1 MTRGLLGRDRS
12 GAPRHGGASDWDD
25 SVRILFR
32 QAFDAVGA
40 PDDMARKVVSMARRI
55 EHGAKGRHAG
65 REGWTH
71 RVTVRAAAIAV
82 AGTLLVG
89 TGAYAAVS
97 NADFFRSAFGN
108 KGHEDIER
116 QEVSYAEIAPEISE
130 KADSTFVRPAMVWGE
145 VDEAQADRL
154 LGGYV
159 QDVWQSVTVLGYTLT
174 IDQLLVDANGL
185 GLATYSLACPDGVAA
200 QGSGYGQYY
209 LSSDTP
215 VGDIYLE
222 GADEDRQVSASD
234 GTTAWLG
241 SPFCIHGVM
250 DVEATTP
257 TDLHAVAYF
266 GPFGGEL
273 PQEGLEFKLKERKGD
288 AVGQSIV
295 CQPTATVP
303 TTEFACTDGSGS
315 TASASSLG
323 LVLRIPAVPVD
334 PGVPEAGMVAW
345 NVRQIII
352 GMADG
357 SEYVVMDGND
367 VMNYNAAYTFN
378 DQNGGGYLFNRLI
391 DPAQITSITVTNSA
405 GEQIVFA

>member
-1 MTRGLLGRDRS
+1 
-12 GAPRHGGASDWDD
+12 
-25 SVRILFR
+25 
-32 QAFDAVGA
+32 
-40 PDDMARKVVSMARRI
+40 MARKVVSMARRI
-55 EHGAKGRHAG
+55 EHGAEGRHAG

-71 RVTVRAAAIAV
+71 RVTVKAAAIAV

-97 NADFFRSAFGN
+97 NADFFRSAFGD

-200 QGSGYGQYY
+200 QASGYGQYY

-234 GTTAWLG
+234 GTTVWLG

-257 TDLHAVAYF
+257 TDLHA
-266 GPFGGEL
+266 GGVLRSVRRRAAAERPRVQAEGAQGGRGGSVHRL
-273 PQEGLEFKLKERKGD
+273 PAHGD
-288 AVGQSIV
+288 CPDNRV
-295 CQPTATVP
+295 CLHRR
-303 TTEFACTDGSGS
+303 
-315 TASASSLG
+315 LG
-323 LVLRIPAVPVD
+323 LNGERLFAWPSAAH
-334 PGVPEAGMVAW
+334 PGGA
-345 NVRQIII
+345 R
-352 GMADG
+352 
-357 SEYVVMDGND
+357 
-367 VMNYNAAYTFN
+367 
-378 DQNGGGYLFNRLI
+378 
-391 DPAQITSITVTNSA
+391 
-405 GEQIVFA
+405 